1 MDSHEIVICYRREDS
16 QASSNAVYRELAKR
30 LGAGRIL
37 FDLTAVPIGEDYDQ
51 FVRDAISR
59 AKAFVVVIGPKWLVI
74 EKQGVRRLDRED
86 DPVRREIAAALEARV
101 PVIPL
106 LVQGAQAPEP
116 DTLPDS
122 LKQLSRLSMLPVEER
137 FWDAGMEELSRRLTP
152 LVTRRGWV
160 TKRVKVI
167 AGMTFLVAAVTAPR
181 GGRLIVGVIAGITS
195 IGILWAL
202 LSRWGNPRLMPWI
215 PPLAWISTE
224 GNSPK
229 IWVPPAAN
237 RRLRARPPATGRGAG
252 LPVQARIRR
261 GRPFHQGT
269 LTRELRIPESMM
281 MGRCA
286 LRWNSTVTSESP
298 SVTVAGMSMRSRKMR
313 FACASS

>member
-1 MDSHEIVICYRREDS
+1 MTDYLSRYVTEAGFDIPKLLNDDFFAPIKLLFNNRHYVSATKLRLIFIDTMSFLESGWSDP
-16 QASSNAVYRELAKR
+16 SS
-30 LGAGRIL
+30 
-37 FDLTAVPIGEDYDQ
+37 FQD
-51 FVRDAISR
+51 
-59 AKAFVVVIGPKWLVI
+59 W
-74 EKQGVRRLDRED
+74 LDRYVD
-86 DPVRREIAAALEARV
+86 
-101 PVIPL
+101 
-106 LVQGAQAPEP
+106 
-116 DTLPDS
+116 
-122 LKQLSRLSMLPVEER
+122 LKC
-137 FWDAGMEELSRRLTP
+137 
-152 LVTRRGWV
+152 
-160 TKRVKVI
+160 
-167 AGMTFLVAAVTAPR
+167 
-181 GGRLIVGVIAGITS
+181 
-195 IGILWAL
+195 
-202 LSRWGNPRLMPWI
+202 
-215 PPLAWISTE
+215 LAWISTE